1 MIPSFRQA
9 FNSQFAP
16 EKYQQFRR
24 ELAAR
29 CGMDIPFQV
38 SETPCFFPASLVER
52 LGEDGKALIR
62 QLVDS
67 PEYRAR
73 SENTIPDRF
82 RVPNE
87 AVHPMFIQVDFGLV
101 RDAAGELQPKLVELQ
116 AFPSLYAYQ
125 PVLAHTYIDVFGLD
139 SLAQEDYLH
148 SAEKSANHGGHG
160 GARGKSGP
168 GRPGLQYY
176 LSGLDAAS
184 YKRLLAEAIVA
195 GHDPANVILMEVHPE
210 EQKTLPDF
218 LLTSNLLG
226 IRTVCITKI
235 VKEGRHLFYEQNG
248 RRVHIHR
255 IYNRAIVD
263 ELERKG
269 VTLPFDF
276 RDDLDVEWAGHPN
289 WYFRIS
295 KYSIPYLKHASVP
308 RTWFL
313 DQMPAV
319 PDDLENFVLKP
330 LYSFAG
336 LGVKIAPSRGD
347 IDAIPAEKRHEYILQ
362 ERISFT
368 PVIETPHGPTKA
380 ELRIMYVW
388 LKELLPVMIIVRMGR
403 GLMMGVDHNKNMEWV
418 GSSAGLI
425 GG

>member
-1 MIPSFRQA
+1 MIPSYRRA
-9 FNSQFAP
+9 FNAGFTP
-16 EKYQQFRR
+16 ENYQRFKR

-29 CGMDIPFQV
+29 CGMDVPFRV
-38 SETPCFFPASLVER
+38 SETPCFFPAALAER

-62 QLVDS
+62 QLVENPD
-67 PEYRAR
+67 YLAR
-73 SENTIPDRF
+73 SESTIPQRF

-87 AVHPMFIQVDFGLV
+87 AARPMFVQVDFGLV

-125 PVLAHTYIDVFGLD
+125 PVLSQTYIDVFGLD
-139 SLAQEDYLH
+139 SSLRYH
-148 SAEKSANHGGHG
+148 
-160 GARGKSGP
+160 
-168 GRPGLQYY
+168 
-176 LSGLDAAS
+176 LSGLDAKT
-184 YKRLLAEAIVA
+184 YTQLLRDAIVA
-195 GHDPANVILMEVHPE
+195 GHDPANVVLMEVHPE

-218 LLTSNLLG
+218 LLTEKLLG

-235 VKEGRHLFYEQNG
+235 RKDGRRLFYESGGKRIPIQ
-248 RRVHIHR
+248 R

-269 VTLPFDF
+269 VELPFDF

-295 KYSIPYLKHASVP
+295 KYSIPYLKHPSVP

-313 DQMPAV
+313 DRMPSL
-319 PDDLENFVLKP
+319 PSDLENFVLKP

-336 LGVKIAPSRGD
+336 LGVVIAPSRKD
-347 IDAIPAEKRHEYILQ
+347 IEAIPLEKRGEYILQ
-362 ERISFT
+362 ERLNFT
-368 PVIETPHGPTKA
+368 PVIETPHGATKA
-380 ELRIMYVW
+380 ELRIMYIW
-388 LKELLPVMIIVRMGR
+388 LKELTPVLIIVRMGR

-418 GSSAGLI
+418 GSSAGL
-425 GG
+425 GGG

>member
-1 MIPSFRQA
+1 MIPFYRDA
-9 FNSQFAP
+9 FNAGFSPNQY
-16 EKYQQFRR
+16 KTFRR

-29 CGMDIPFQV
+29 CGMQVPFQV
-38 SETPCFFPASLVER
+38 SETPCFFPEALVAR
-52 LGEDGKALIR
+52 LEEDGKALIR

-73 SENTIPDRF
+73 SEKTIPPQF

-87 AVHPMFIQVDFGLV
+87 AAHPMFVQVDFGLV
-101 RDAAGELQPKLVELQ
+101 RDAVGELQPKLVELQ

-125 PVLAHTYIDVFGLD
+125 PVLSQTYIDVFGLD
-139 SLAQEDYLH
+139 SNLRYH
-148 SAEKSANHGGHG
+148 
-160 GARGKSGP
+160 
-168 GRPGLQYY
+168 
-176 LSGLDAAS
+176 LSGLDSGS
-184 YKRLLAEAIVA
+184 YAQLLRDAIVA
-195 GHDPANVILMEVHPE
+195 GHDPENVVLMEVHPE

-218 LLTSNLLG
+218 LLTEKLLG

-235 VKEGRHLFYEQNG
+235 EKEGRRLFYEAG
-248 RRVHIHR
+248 GKRVPIQR

-269 VTLPFDF
+269 TSLPFDF

-313 DQMPAV
+313 DQMPSV
-319 PDDLENFVLKP
+319 PSDLENFVLKP

-336 LGVKIAPSRGD
+336 LGVVIAPSRAD
-347 IDAIPAEKRHEYILQ
+347 IDAIPSEKRGEYILQ
-362 ERISFT
+362 ERLNFT
-368 PVIETPHGPTKA
+368 PVIETPHGTTKA

-388 LKELLPVMIIVRMGR
+388 LKELTPVLIIVRMGR

-418 GSSAGLI
+418 GSSAGLV
-425 GG
+425 G

>member
-1 MIPSFRQA
+1 MIPSYRDA
-9 FNSQFAP
+9 FNAAFTLD
-16 EKYQQFRR
+16 KYQTFRR
-24 ELAAR
+24 ELASR
-29 CGMDIPFQV
+29 CGMDVPFQV
-38 SETPCFFPASLVER
+38 SETPCFFPAALVSR

-67 PEYRAR
+67 PQYLAR
-73 SENTIPDRF
+73 SEKTIPAAF

-87 AVHPMFIQVDFGLV
+87 AAHPMFVQVDFGLV

-125 PVLAHTYIDVFGLD
+125 PVLSQTYIDVFGLD
-139 SLAQEDYLH
+139 SSLRYH
-148 SAEKSANHGGHG
+148 
-160 GARGKSGP
+160 
-168 GRPGLQYY
+168 
-176 LSGLDAAS
+176 LSGMDAAS
-184 YKRLLAEAIVA
+184 YMRLLRDAIVA
-195 GHDPANVILMEVHPE
+195 GHDPENVVLMEVHPE

-218 LLTSNLLG
+218 LLTEKLLG
-226 IRTVCITKI
+226 IRTVCITQIRKD
-235 VKEGRHLFYEQNG
+235 GRKLFYEAGGKQ
-248 RRVHIHR
+248 IPIQR

-269 VTLPFDF
+269 VSLPFDF

-313 DQMPAV
+313 DQMTGV
-319 PDDLENFVLKP
+319 PSDLENFVLKP

-336 LGVKIAPSRGD
+336 LGVVIAPSRGD
-347 IDAIPAEKRHEYILQ
+347 IDAIPWEKRGEYILQ
-362 ERISFT
+362 ERVNFT

-380 ELRIMYVW
+380 ELRIMYIW
-388 LKELLPVMIIVRMGR
+388 LKDLTPVLVIVRMGR
-403 GLMMGVDHNKNMEWV
+403 GLMMGVDHNRNMEWV
-418 GSSAGLI
+418 GSSAGLV
-425 GG
+425 G

>member
-1 MIPSFRQA
+1 MIPSYRDAYNAGF
-9 FNSQFAP
+9 SP
-16 EKYQQFRR
+16 DKYQTFRR

-29 CGMDIPFQV
+29 CRMDVPFRV
-38 SETPCFFPASLVER
+38 SETPCFFPAALAER

-62 QLVDS
+62 QLVDN
-67 PEYRAR
+67 PEYLAR
-73 SENTIPDRF
+73 SEGTIPARF

-87 AVHPMFIQVDFGLV
+87 AAHPMFVQVDFGLV

-125 PVLAHTYIDVFGLD
+125 PVLSQTYIDVFGLD
-139 SLAQEDYLH
+139 SSLRYH
-148 SAEKSANHGGHG
+148 
-160 GARGKSGP
+160 
-168 GRPGLQYY
+168 
-176 LSGLDAAS
+176 LSGLDARS
-184 YKRLLAEAIVA
+184 YTRLLRDAIVA
-195 GHDPANVILMEVHPE
+195 GHDPANVVLMEVHPE

-218 LLTSNLLG
+218 LLTEKLLG
-226 IRTVCITKI
+226 VRTVCITKI
-235 VKEGRHLFYEQNG
+235 RKDGRRLFYEAG
-248 RRVHIHR
+248 GKLIPIER
-255 IYNRAIVD
+255 IYNRTIVD

-269 VTLPFDF
+269 VALPFDF
-276 RDDLDVEWAGHPN
+276 RDELDVEWAGHPN

-313 DQMPAV
+313 DQMPSE
-319 PDDLENFVLKP
+319 PSDLENFVLKP

-336 LGVKIAPSRGD
+336 LGVVIAPSRKD
-347 IDAIPAEKRHEYILQ
+347 IEAIPSERRSEYILQ
-362 ERISFT
+362 ERVNFT

-388 LKELLPVMIIVRMGR
+388 LKGLTPVLIIVRMGR

-418 GSSAGLI
+418 GSSAGLV
-425 GG
+425 G